1 MENKQPPKAEKV
13 TEDSLVARG
22 LRVKA
27 EQEEYERDYESYSK
41 HQRRLIEKNLKDY
54 ERDRECYFR
63 HYKPEDIPDYLYVP
77 MTRQQKAQAA
87 SDYILDRRT

>member
-1 MENKQPPKAEKV
+1 MENKQPPKIEKV
-13 TEDSLVARG
+13 TEESLVARG

-27 EQEEYERDYESYSK
+27 EQEEYVRDYESYSK

-63 HYKPEDIPDYLYVP
+63 HHKPEDIPDNLYVP
-77 MTRQQKAQAA
+77 KTRQEKARAAIDSFWQK
-87 SDYILDRRT
+87 D